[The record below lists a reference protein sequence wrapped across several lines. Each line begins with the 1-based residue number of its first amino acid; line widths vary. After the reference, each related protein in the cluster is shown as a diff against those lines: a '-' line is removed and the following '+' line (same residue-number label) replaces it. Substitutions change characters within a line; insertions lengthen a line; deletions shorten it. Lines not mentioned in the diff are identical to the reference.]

1 MEPFT
6 LVEESSKEGP
16 YHLFDDV
23 THLTSA
29 KTADHDLQY
38 VAALRKAFP
47 EMIVTTIPTPNTPL
61 RAFAAAGLATC
72 EVDKETD
79 SYASWRG
86 YAPPSLRSRQ
96 GGVGEA
102 VDFAKYH
109 YKFNDEDF
117 ILYTVRNVQYVLKEP
132 RDGEHILGP
141 SKATDFL
148 IKTVGDYITS
158 ITDIVWVYDGYW
170 QQNRS
175 LYQQIMKS
183 SWDKVILDEDQKTE
197 LTSVANR
204 FFDSRETYEELGVP
218 WKRGLIFH
226 GPPGNGKTIS
236 IRALSHELYKRKDPV
251 ITLYVKSAQT
261 TYDIGAVFRQARAL
275 APCMLVLEDVETIVN
290 AQTRSYFFNEMDG
303 IESNDGLF
311 VVASTN
317 YLDKLDSGLTKRPS
331 RFDRKYLF
339 PLPNE
344 HERTLYAEY
353 WYRKLKPNTNVDFPK
368 KLCQPMAH
376 VTPGFSF
383 AFMQECFVATML
395 ALARKGEEKK
405 AVVSFLRPYDPENSD
420 GLDDYE
426 IWVEFK
432 AQAEILRKEIESQK
446 TKKTSALSEWC
457 RAGHLQ
463 EAGADEDPAQSKVA
477 QHCRC
482 CCRREERERERPSDD
497 PLRMGLAGL
506 TLKSEMLPKLSWY
519 ETKSEYLTPTA
530 FETRL

>member
-6 LVEESSKEGP
+6 LIEESSKEGP
-16 YHLFDDV
+16 YHMFNDLV
-23 THLTSA
+23 HLTSA

-38 VAALRKAFP
+38 VVALRKAFP
-47 EMIVTTIPTPNTPL
+47 EMIVTPIPAGNTPL
-61 RAFAAAGLATC
+61 RAFAAAGQAIC

-86 YAPPSLRSRQ
+86 YVSPSLRSKQ
-96 GGVGEA
+96 GAVGEA

-109 YKFNDEDF
+109 YKLNDEDF
-117 ILYTVRNVQYVLKEP
+117 ILYAVGGMQYVLKE
-132 RDGEHILGP
+132 RRGGEHPLGP
-141 SKATDFL
+141 SRATDAL

-158 ITDIVWVYDGYW
+158 ITDIVWVYDAYW
-170 QQNRS
+170 QQSRS

-183 SWDKVILDEDQKTE
+183 TWDKVILDEDQKSE

-204 FFDSRETYEELGVP
+204 FFDSKATYEELGVP

-251 ITLYVKSAQT
+251 ITLYVKSADS
-261 TYDIGAVFRQARAL
+261 TYDIGSVFSRARAL
-275 APCMLVLEDVETIVN
+275 APCMLVLEDIETIVTS
-290 AQTRSYFFNEMDG
+290 QTRSYFFNEMDG

-317 YLDKLDSGLTKRPS
+317 YLEKLDPGLTKRPS

-353 WYRKLKPNTNVDFPK
+353 WYRKLKSNKNIDFPK
-368 KLCQPMAH
+368 KLCPPMAH
-376 VTPGFSF
+376 ITPGFSF

-395 ALARKGEEKK
+395 ALARKDDE
-405 AVVSFLRPYDPENSD
+405 AVTLKPYDPENAD
-420 GLDDYE
+420 RLDDYE
-426 IWVEFK
+426 IWIVFK
-432 AQAEILRKEIESQK
+432 EQADILRKEIDSQK
-446 TKKTSALSEWC
+446 TKASALSEWC
-457 RAGHLQ
+457 RANLHDSEGDGDD
-463 EAGADEDPAQSKVA
+463 ASRGKAV

-482 CCRREERERERPSDD
+482 CQQRRERAGDEQVKR
-497 PLRMGLAGL
+497 GLADL
-506 TLKSEMLPKLSWY
+506 TLKNDVLPELYPRKFDY
-519 ETKSEYLTPTA
+519 INPAA
-530 FETRL
+530 FESRL